1 MAERRA
7 SGIAVAALLGVVAVL
22 GCVVALGAAA
32 GPGTVLAG
40 GHRVEHRAPTAV
52 PSTPAED
59 EHHKKEARPRR
70 HEPPAWLGWVTLTLV
85 AGAAVLVVGGLLL
98 LRPRRS
104 RRRADGIESSAGQI
118 AEPPDPATVTAYVR
132 FAVDEIAAVLERGE
146 PRNAVVACWQRLERL
161 LAEVGVPRQPWE
173 TSTEF
178 TTRALTEVSADP
190 DGVRRLAARYR
201 EARFSDHPI
210 GEGQRAEARA
220 ALAAVQA
227 SLRVPGAR
235 SGR

>member
-40 GHRVEHRAPTAV
+40 GHRVEHRAPTAA
-52 PSTPAED
+52 PSPSAD
-59 EHHKKEARPRR
+59 EQHKKKEAKPRR
-70 HEPPAWLGWVTLTLV
+70 HEPPAWLGWVMLTLV
-85 AGAAVLVVGGLLL
+85 AGAAATVAGGLWL
-98 LRPRRS
+98 LRPGRS
-104 RRRADGIESSAGQI
+104 RRRADRSESPAEQV
-118 AEPPDPATVTAYVR
+118 AEPPDAATVAARVDA
-132 FAVDEIAAVLERGE
+132 AVDEIAAELERGE
-146 PRNAVVACWQRLERL
+146 PRNAVVACWQSLERL

-178 TTRALTEVSADP
+178 TTRALTEVSADA

-210 GEGQRAEARA
+210 GEGQRGEARA
-220 ALAAVQA
+220 ALAAVRA